1 MNLHQTEY
9 DRKLIKEALGN
20 LLKQKDYHLAP
31 PIKKNT
37 LLMRECLRL
46 VTIKSFK

>member
-1 MNLHQTEY
+1 LNLLKKEY
-9 DRKLIKEALGN
+9 DQTLIKEALGN
-20 LLKQKDYHLAP
+20 LLKRKDYHLAP

-46 VTIKSFK
+46 VKMKKI